1 MFELTVIF
9 FREQYKTRHHDIKDK
24 LKDGISIIP
33 SSLFPKAM
41 PYCIFKIVLFNW
53 GNWGT

>member
-1 MFELTVIF
+1 MLELTVF
-9 FREQYKTRHHDIKDK
+9 GEQYKAKHNFKDK

-41 PYCIFKIVLFNW
+41 PYYIFKIVLFNW
-53 GNWGT
+53 GSWGT

>member
-41 PYCIFKIVLFNW
+41 PYYIFKIVLFNW